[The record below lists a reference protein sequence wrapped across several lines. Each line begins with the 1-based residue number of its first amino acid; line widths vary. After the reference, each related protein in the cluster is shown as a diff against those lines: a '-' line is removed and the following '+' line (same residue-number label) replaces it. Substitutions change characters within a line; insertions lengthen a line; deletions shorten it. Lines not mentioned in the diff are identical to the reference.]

1 MTSKITIEVS
11 PSAARLEYDRG
22 IELEFTA
29 DHGDILDH
37 FDAREVVAHFD
48 SNNQVDDLLEA
59 IGEEVVRDWLE
70 SKA

>member
-1 MTSKITIEVS
+1 MTSKITIEIS
-11 PSAARLEYDRG
+11 PSSARLEYDRG

-37 FDAREVVAHFD
+37 FDAAEVVAHFD

-59 IGEEVVRDWLE
+59 IGKDAVSDWLE
-70 SKA
+70 ENS